1 MFPILLSSHS
11 RHWLWWSQKSHLKMG
26 WSLPGRALQEYN
38 QGRGYKR
45 WGYNMIWYIYND
57 TISYWI
63 QRGWSLPDRA
73 LQEYN
78 QGRGYKRRHKASL
91 AELTWG
97 FLKRINLKK
106 DHSIP
111 CPSNRQNPCECSF
124 LTSVSG
130 SMSFV
135 TWSVLTSSR
144 CWAPHSWFRCQFGRW
159 RRTSPPS
166 RWRSQSTI
174 WGGENQ
180 VKD

>member
-11 RHWLWWSQKSHLKMG
+11 RHWLWWSRKSHLKMG
-26 WSLPGRALQEYN
+26 WSSPAQ
-38 QGRGYKR
+38 
-45 WGYNMIWYIYND
+45 
-57 TISYWI
+57 
-63 QRGWSLPDRA
+63 A

-91 AELTWG
+91 AGLTWG

-135 TWSVLTSSR
+135 TWYVLDIVECFRKKTCHPPPAGAGPR
-144 CWAPHSWFRCQFGRW
+144 ILDFVANLEDEEGHHPHQGGLWAQKHDAELWLQLHSNYNM
-159 RRTSPPS
+159 P
-166 RWRSQSTI
+166 
-174 WGGENQ
+174 GGMCNF
-180 VKD
+180 V